1 MQPRGDIL
9 NRRARAGF
17 TLLDVIVSMAVIA
30 LLISILLPSLHKA
43 NESARRVACQ
53 SNIRQIGIGVLTYA
67 DDYAGH
73 IPISA
78 FLRSGDV
85 KQPQQM
91 ITLRLGDEQR
101 NWLNT
106 EATWD
111 GLGMLH
117 SNQYLTSPGVYY
129 CPSHRGQN
137 RFANVAD
144 TWNSDEGEII
154 GNYHYR
160 GEGPAG
166 VDRRTGQ
173 PIGFTG
179 LLAQIDPQ
187 QTSLIA
193 DGMRVRA
200 DFNHQVGANFF
211 RADLSVLWFADP
223 GRRLLAALP
232 TSLNDANSTTVQNA
246 WAWYDRSTGIPNV
259 VPGADTSR

>member
-1 MQPRGDIL
+1 MQPRGDIPL
-9 NRRARAGF
+9 RSQRAGF
-17 TLLDVIVSMAVIA
+17 TLVDVIVSIGVIA
-30 LLISILLPSLHKA
+30 LLISLLLPSLHKA
-43 NESARRVACQ
+43 SESARKVVCQ
-53 SNIRQIGIGVLTYA
+53 SNIRQIGIGVLSYA
-67 DDYAGH
+67 DDSRGH

-106 EATWD
+106 DATWD
-111 GLGMLH
+111 GLGMLY
-117 SNQYLTSPGVYY
+117 SNQYTTMPGVFY
-129 CPSHRGQN
+129 CPSHRGEN
-137 RFANVAD
+137 RFGSVAD
-144 TWNSDEGEII
+144 RWNNDVDEVI

-166 VDRRTGQ
+166 IDRRTGQ
-173 PIGFTG
+173 PIAFTG
-179 LLAQIDPQ
+179 QLAEIDPQ

-232 TSLNDANSTTVQNA
+232 TNVNDANSTTVQYA
-246 WAWYDRSTGIPNV
+246 WAWYDRTTGIR
-259 VPGADTSR
+259 ADDEGDR

>member
-1 MQPRGDIL
+1 MQPRGDIPL
-9 NRRARAGF
+9 RSARAGF
-17 TLLDVIVSMAVIA
+17 TLVDVFVSIGVIA
-30 LLISILLPSLHKA
+30 LLISLLLPSLHKA
-43 NESARRVACQ
+43 SESSRKVVCQ
-53 SNIRQIGIGVLTYA
+53 SNIRQIGIGVLSYA

-106 EATWD
+106 DTTWD
-111 GLGMLH
+111 GLGMLY
-117 SNQYLTSPGVYY
+117 SSQYTTVPGVFY
-129 CPSHRGQN
+129 CPSHRGDN
-137 RFANVAD
+137 RFSGVAD
-144 TWNSDEGEII
+144 RWNEDDTEII
-154 GNYHYR
+154 ANYHYR

-166 VDRRTGQ
+166 IDRRTGQ
-173 PIGFTG
+173 PLGFTG
-179 LLAQIDPQ
+179 QLSQIDPQ

-200 DFNHQVGANFF
+200 DYNHQVGANFF

-223 GRRLLAALP
+223 GRQLLAALP
-232 TSLNDANSTTVQNA
+232 TNLSDANSATVQNA
-246 WAWYDRSTGIPNV
+246 WAWYDRTTGIPAV
-259 VPGADTSR
+259 DSADR